1 MIALPQTDWARV
13 HRASSPD
20 KGRDRRN
27 LFPASEFCEN
37 THYVKTRDHL
47 LGDPERGEPFRSSN
61 ERPFAAILEIPGFSS
76 DCRHC
81 SPTIP
86 LWGKIFIVS
95 YAMLLLEI
103 VLLAIVQGIGEFL
116 PISSSGHIVVLA
128 TLFEQ
133 FGQAFDGEKLT
144 VNIVLHLGT
153 LLAILVFYRRRI
165 ISLLTRERR
174 VIGLVIVGT
183 LPAVV
188 IGLWIKKF
196 YGDAFESALLSGFM
210 FPITG
215 LGLLW
220 TARAKHGNVT
230 CADLRYDEA
239 LLIGFAQAF
248 AVLPGIS
255 RSGATIVAGL
265 ARGMRR
271 DEAAAFSFL
280 LAIPAI
286 AGGGVLHLLE
296 FFSSDSPPPAQIS
309 AGLLLLGAAISFAVG
324 LAALAWLIRW
334 IEQGRL
340 YLFAWWVLILGPV
353 VIIWQLLT

>member
-1 MIALPQTDWARV
+1 
-13 HRASSPD
+13 
-20 KGRDRRN
+20 
-27 LFPASEFCEN
+27 
-37 THYVKTRDHL
+37 
-47 LGDPERGEPFRSSN
+47 
-61 ERPFAAILEIPGFSS
+61 
-76 DCRHC
+76 
-81 SPTIP
+81 
-86 LWGKIFIVS
+86 
-95 YAMLLLEI
+95 MLLLEI
-103 VLLAIVQGIGEFL
+103 ILLAIVQGVGEFL

-133 FGQAFDGEKLT
+133 LGQAFHGEKLT
-144 VNIVLHLGT
+144 LNIVLHLGT
-153 LLAILVFYRRRI
+153 LLAILVFYRQRI
-165 ISLLTRERR
+165 ITLLTRERR

-183 LPAVV
+183 IPAVV

-196 YGDAFESALLSGFM
+196 YGDAFESALLAGFM

-215 LGLLW
+215 IGLLW
-220 TARAKHGNVT
+220 TARAKPGEVT
-230 CADLRYDEA
+230 CLDLRYDEA

-296 FFSSDSPPPAQIS
+296 LLTADAPPSQIS
-309 AGLLLLGAAISFAVG
+309 LGFLLLGAAVSFAVG
-324 LAALAWLIRW
+324 LASLAWLIRW
-334 IEQGRL
+334 LEKGRL
-340 YLFAWWVLILGPV
+340 YLFAWWVLILGPI
-353 VIIWQLLT
+353 VIVWQWLT

>member
-1 MIALPQTDWARV
+1 
-13 HRASSPD
+13 
-20 KGRDRRN
+20 
-27 LFPASEFCEN
+27 
-37 THYVKTRDHL
+37 
-47 LGDPERGEPFRSSN
+47 
-61 ERPFAAILEIPGFSS
+61 
-76 DCRHC
+76 
-81 SPTIP
+81 
-86 LWGKIFIVS
+86 
-95 YAMLLLEI
+95 MLLLEI
-103 VLLAIVQGIGEFL
+103 ILLAVVQGIGEFL

-153 LLAILVFYRRRI
+153 LLAILVFYRQRI
-165 ISLLTRERR
+165 ITLLTRERR
-174 VIGLVIVGT
+174 VIGLVVVGT
-183 LPAVV
+183 LPAVF
-188 IGLWIKKF
+188 IGLWIKKYF
-196 YGDAFESALLSGFM
+196 GEAFESALLSGFM

-220 TARAKHGNVT
+220 TARAKPGDVT

-286 AGGGVLHLLE
+286 GGGALLHLIDL
-296 FFSSDSPPPAQIS
+296 FKADTPPGPITP
-309 AGLLLLGAAISFAVG
+309 GLLILGAAISFVVG
-324 LAALAWLIRW
+324 LGALSWLIRW
-334 IEQGRL
+334 LEQGRL
-340 YLFAWWVLILGPV
+340 HLFAWWLLILGPV
-353 VIIWQLLT
+353 VIAWQLLT